1 MSSLSSP
8 AAPSDAGAG
17 HRDVLSLFLRL
28 LPSAFLNGRRRQA
41 GLRQNNRVYTVAV
54 VLWLFVLQRL
64 LRHASMETV
73 VFELLR
79 TTPAAFW
86 PRPCK
91 RLRQHQQHQKPLSSH
106 DGGYNLARQR
116 LPLRIVEDS
125 CDRIFEQLSAQHPG
139 RVPPLG
145 ARAFFF
151 DGTTVTAPA
160 TPALV
165 ERYPPAVNQ
174 HGPSHWP
181 TLRLLVA
188 HDLETGLA
196 LRPVWGP
203 MYGAEPVSEQGLLE
217 LLLERLPPG
226 AVIVGD
232 TNFGVL
238 SVVYHATQ
246 RRHPVIVRL
255 EAARAQRLL
264 REPLRNGIDQRVGWK
279 PSRDELRKH
288 PELPKDACIEGRV
301 IVRQVQPSNGAP
313 PFLLALFTT
322 LDLDADPALEV
333 YGLRWNIETDLRT
346 LKGTLDLDQLS
357 CATPEMVA
365 KELNMAIAAYN
376 LVRAVICLAAE
387 GSGLPPR
394 SYSFSRVRNVIN
406 AFSPAVVAAASPKE
420 AQKQFDFM
428 MYYVGQCK
436 LRSRRGKRKSYP
448 RAVWGKRKTFP
459 HRDANP
465 ELKTMG
471 H

>member
-1 MSSLSSP
+1 V
-8 AAPSDAGAG
+8 PSGAGAG
-17 HRDVLSLFLRL
+17 YGDVLSLFLRL
-28 LPSAFLNGRRRQA
+28 LPLPFLDDLRRQC

-73 VFELLR
+73 VCELLR
-79 TTPAAFW
+79 TMPEAFW

-91 RLRQHQQHQKPLSSH
+91 RLRQHQQHHQPLSSH

-116 LPLRIVEDS
+116 LPLPLVENS
-125 CDRIFEQLSAQHPG
+125 CDRIFEQLSAQYPG
-139 RVPPLG
+139 RVPALG
-145 ARAFFF
+145 VRAFIF
-151 DGTTVTAPA
+151 DGTSVTAPA
-160 TPALV
+160 IPSLLD
-165 ERYPPAVNQ
+165 RYPPARNQ

-188 HDLETGLA
+188 HDLQTGLA

-217 LLLERLPPG
+217 RALERLPTG
-226 AVIVGD
+226 AVMVAD
-232 TNFGVL
+232 TNFGVF
-238 SVVYHATQ
+238 SVVYPATQ
-246 RRHPVIVRL
+246 HHHPVIVRL
-255 EAARAQRLL
+255 EAARAKRLL
-264 REPLRNGIDQRVGWK
+264 PEPLRDGIDQQVKWK
-279 PSRDELRKH
+279 PSRAELRKH
-288 PELPKDACIEGRV
+288 PELPPDSCIEGRV

-322 LDLDADPALEV
+322 LDLDADPVLEV
-333 YGLRWNIETDLRT
+333 YGQRWDIETDLRT
-346 LKGTLDLDQLS
+346 LKRTLDLDQLS

-365 KELNMAIAAYN
+365 KELNLAIAAYN
-376 LVRAVICLAAE
+376 LVRAVISLAAE

-394 SYSFSRVRNVIN
+394 SYSFSRVRNVIT
-406 AFSPAVVAAASPKE
+406 AFGPAVAAAASPEE
-420 AQKQFDFM
+420 AQKQFNFM
-428 MYYVGQCK
+428 MYYVGQCT

-459 HRDANP
+459 HRAAKP
-465 ELKTMG
+465 EQKTMG